1 MPSNVRRY
9 LWLIQ
14 ALSSGQ
20 HLTFEEL
27 ATKWKYS
34 AYNDDGRELL
44 LRTFHNHKSA
54 IEMDFGICIACDR
67 ADGNRYY
74 ISNPEVL
81 KSDLSLMHLLN
92 YTEQDIFLMAG
103 RELKGRIMLEPIS
116 RGTEWLMLIS
126 RAMMDGRC
134 LRMSYRSFYKD
145 NSCTQYDCVKP
156 YGLRLFNQRWYMIAE
171 VGREYPYIYAL
182 DRIEALSLSTETFV
196 MPADFS
202 MEEYFRYA
210 YGIVHA
216 GDAMPEHLRIKVDSI
231 QVPYLRTL
239 PLHASQREIEATDEY
254 AVFEYELAGTYDLIS
269 VILSMGDTVE
279 VISEGKVRDYMKD
292 ITQSLR
298 DKYLVSSVSECS
310 PKSCMRELF

>member
-1 MPSNVRRY
+1 
-9 LWLIQ
+9 
-14 ALSSGQ
+14 
-20 HLTFEEL
+20 
-27 ATKWKYS
+27 
-34 AYNDDGRELL
+34 
-44 LRTFHNHKSA
+44 
-54 IEMDFGICIACDR
+54 
-67 ADGNRYY
+67 
-74 ISNPEVL
+74 
-81 KSDLSLMHLLN
+81 
-92 YTEQDIFLMAG
+92 
-103 RELKGRIMLEPIS
+103 
-116 RGTEWLMLIS
+116 
-126 RAMMDGRC
+126 MMDGRC

-182 DRIEALSLSTETFV
+182 DRIEALSLSAETFV

-202 MEEYFRYA
+202 MEEYFQYA

-231 QVPYLRTL
+231 QVSYLRTL
-239 PLHASQREIEATDEY
+239 PLHASQREIESTDEY
-254 AVFEYELAGTYDLIS
+254 AVFEYELAATYDLIS
-269 VILSMGDTVE
+269 IILSMGDTVE

-298 DKYLVSSVSECS
+298 DKYLASSVSECP